1 MRVLGQ
7 RITPIL
13 GQRVTP
19 LRLYQASQIF
29 LLAGAGT
36 AAVLTSRAGDWHP
49 LTVVI
54 VLGVLAVA
62 AETLTVQIGN
72 VALSPSFIAAVL
84 AMVFLG
90 PAPAAAMTVAAGL
103 VDGLRRRMQPLPW
116 LTNLATFASY
126 AVAGGLIARL
136 LMSTAGQLTSPGPKH
151 PVAVA
156 LVASGVYVATNLL
169 NFALISVHYR
179 VTSGRSIAFQ
189 IRNLFLP
196 MLPSEVAALVLTAV
210 VASVYASTRQ
220 GSVVVVGLA
229 VAVALFAMLVHALA
243 RSERRADEL
252 ATRSS
257 QLAHLQVGVL
267 STLLE
272 TLALRDPATARHGAS
287 VARLART
294 LAKERSLSER
304 DQELVY
310 TAGLLHDIGKFAL
323 PDRILWA
330 AELTEEDLALVK
342 RHSQDGAALV
352 GRLDGYGPVAEII
365 LYHHERIDGTG
376 YPAGLI
382 GREIPL
388 LARVIAVCETYDALT
403 GRDSYRRAMTPAEAF
418 AEMRTVAGRQ
428 LDADLVDDLI
438 VMLQRDG
445 AELLARGELQRSEA
459 EVAFTRLAHAMAQ
472 PTER

>member
-1 MRVLGQ
+1 MGQ
-7 RITPIL
+7 RITP
-13 GQRVTP
+13 
-19 LRLYQASQIF
+19 LRLYGASQVV
-29 LLAGAGT
+29 LLAVATT
-36 AAVLTSRAGDWHP
+36 AAALTSRSADWHP
-49 LTVVI
+49 LAVV
-54 VLGVLAVA
+54 VVLAVLTVG

-84 AMVFLG
+84 AMLFLG
-90 PAPAAAMTVAAGL
+90 PAPAVAMTLVAGL
-103 VDGLRRRMQPLPW
+103 VDGVRRRMRPLPW

-126 AVAGGLIARL
+126 ALVGGLMARVLLGAGAHFAAGNRSHPLVVAGV
-136 LMSTAGQLTSPGPKH
+136 AG
-151 PVAVA
+151 A
-156 LVASGVYVATNLL
+156 VYVITNLL
-169 NFALISVHYR
+169 NFALISIHYR

-189 IRNLFLP
+189 VRNLFVP
-196 MLPSEVAALVLTAV
+196 MLPSEAAALVLTAV
-210 VASVYASTRQ
+210 VATVYASTRQ

-252 ATRSS
+252 AMRSS
-257 QLAHLQVGVL
+257 QLAHLQIGVL

-272 TLALRDPATARHGAS
+272 TLALRDPATARHGAA
-287 VARLART
+287 VARLARAM
-294 LAKERSLSER
+294 AKERSLSAR

-330 AELTEEDLALVK
+330 AELSQEDLALVK

-388 LARVIAVCETYDALT
+388 PARILAVCETYDALT
-403 GRDSYRRAMTPAEAF
+403 GRDTYRTAMTPAEAF
-418 AEMRTVAGRQ
+418 AEMRSVAGRQ
-428 LDADLVDDLI
+428 LDADLVEDLI

-445 AELLARGELQRSEA
+445 AELLATGELQSSEA
-459 EVAFTRLAHAMAQ
+459 ELAFTRLAHAMAQ
-472 PTER
+472 PAEQ

>member
-1 MRVLGQ
+1 MGQ
-7 RITPIL
+7 RITP
-13 GQRVTP
+13 
-19 LRLYQASQIF
+19 LRLYGASQVV
-29 LLAGAGT
+29 LLAVATT
-36 AAVLTSRAGDWHP
+36 AAVLTSRSADWRP
-49 LTVVI
+49 LAVV
-54 VLGVLAVA
+54 LVLAVLTVG

-84 AMVFLG
+84 AMLFLG
-90 PAPAAAMTVAAGL
+90 PAPAVAMTLVAGL
-103 VDGLRRRMQPLPW
+103 VDGVRRRMRPLPW

-126 AVAGGLIARL
+126 ALVGGLIARL
-136 LMSTAGQLTSPGPKH
+136 LLGAGAHFVAGNRSH
-151 PVAVA
+151 PLVVAGVA
-156 LVASGVYVATNLL
+156 AGVYVITNLL
-169 NFALISVHYR
+169 NFALISIHYR

-189 IRNLFLP
+189 LRNLFVP
-196 MLPSEVAALVLTAV
+196 MLPSEAAALVLTAV

-272 TLALRDPATARHGAS
+272 TLALRDPATARHGAA
-287 VARLART
+287 VARLAR
-294 LAKERSLSER
+294 AMARQRSLSER

-330 AELTEEDLALVK
+330 AELSQEDLALAK

-388 LARVIAVCETYDALT
+388 LARILAVCETYDALT
-403 GRDSYRRAMTPAEAF
+403 GRDTYRTAMTPAEAF
-418 AEMRTVAGRQ
+418 AEMRSVAGRQ

-445 AELLARGELQRSEA
+445 AELLATGELQSSEA
-459 EVAFTRLAHAMAQ
+459 ELAFTRLAHAMAQ
-472 PTER
+472 PADR

>member
-1 MRVLGQ
+1 MGQ
-7 RITPIL
+7 RITP
-13 GQRVTP
+13 
-19 LRLYQASQIF
+19 LRLYGASQVV
-29 LLAGAGT
+29 LLAVATT
-36 AAVLTSRAGDWHP
+36 AAVLTSRSADWHP
-49 LTVVI
+49 LAVV
-54 VLGVLAVA
+54 LVLAVLTVG

-84 AMVFLG
+84 AMLFLG
-90 PAPAAAMTVAAGL
+90 PAPAVAMTLVAGL
-103 VDGLRRRMQPLPW
+103 VDGVRRRMRPLPW

-126 AVAGGLIARL
+126 ALVGGLIARL
-136 LMSTAGQLTSPGPKH
+136 LLGAGAHFVAGNRSH
-151 PVAVA
+151 PLVVAGVA
-156 LVASGVYVATNLL
+156 AGVYVITNLL
-169 NFALISVHYR
+169 NFALISIHYR

-189 IRNLFLP
+189 LRNLFVP
-196 MLPSEVAALVLTAV
+196 MLPSEAAALVLTAV

-272 TLALRDPATARHGAS
+272 TLALRDPATARHGAA
-287 VARLART
+287 VARLAR
-294 LAKERSLSER
+294 AMARQRSLSER

-330 AELTEEDLALVK
+330 AELSQEDLALAK

-388 LARVIAVCETYDALT
+388 LARILAVCETYDALT
-403 GRDSYRRAMTPAEAF
+403 GRDTYRTAMTPAEAF
-418 AEMRTVAGRQ
+418 AEMRSVAGRQ

-445 AELLARGELQRSEA
+445 AELLATGELQSSEA
-459 EVAFTRLAHAMAQ
+459 ELAFTRLAHAMAQ
-472 PTER
+472 PADR

>member
-1 MRVLGQ
+1 MRLLGQ
-7 RITPIL
+7 RITPRL
-13 GQRVTP
+13 GQRTTTI
-19 LRLYQASQIF
+19 RIYQASQVL

-90 PAPAAAMTVAAGL
+90 PAPAAAMTVAAGF
-103 VDGLRRRMQPLPW
+103 VDGIRRRMQPLPW

-136 LMSTAGQLTSPGPKH
+136 LLSVAGQLTTPGPKH
-151 PVAVA
+151 PLAMA
-156 LVASGVYVATNLL
+156 LVASGVYVASNLL

-196 MLPSEVAALVLTAV
+196 MLPSEVAALVLTAI

-220 GSVVVVGLA
+220 GSVVLVGLA

-252 ATRSS
+252 AVRSS

-272 TLALRDPATARHGAS
+272 TLALRDPATAHHGAS

-330 AELTEEDLALVK
+330 AELSEEDLALVK

-382 GREIPL
+382 GREIPP
-388 LARVIAVCETYDALT
+388 LARIVAVCETYDALT
-403 GRDSYRRAMTPAEAF
+403 GRDSYRSALTPAEAF
-418 AEMRTVAGRQ
+418 AEMRRVAGRQ

-445 AELLARGELQRSEA
+445 AELLARGELQSAEA

-472 PTER
+472 PTEQ

>member
-1 MRVLGQ
+1 M
-7 RITPIL
+7 

-19 LRLYQASQIF
+19 LRLYAGGQVA
-29 LLAGAGT
+29 LLAGALAG
-36 AAVLTSRAGDWHP
+36 AGLTWRSADWHP
-49 LTVVI
+49 IAVVV
-54 VLGVLAVA
+54 VLGALTVA

-84 AMVFLG
+84 AMIFLG
-90 PAPAAAMTVAAGL
+90 PAPAVAMTLAAGL
-103 VDGLRRRMQPLPW
+103 VDGVRRRVPTLPW

-126 AVAGGLIARL
+126 ALVGGLMARVLMGAIARL
-136 LMSTAGQLTSPGPKH
+136 AGGDPAH
-151 PVAVA
+151 PL
-156 LVASGVYVATNLL
+156 LVACAAGAVYVTSNLL
-169 NFALISVHYR
+169 NFALISAHYR
-179 VTSGRSIAFQ
+179 VTSGRSFAFQ
-189 IRNLFLP
+189 VRNLFVP
-196 MLPSEVAALVLTAV
+196 MLPSELAALVLTAI
-210 VASVYASTRQ
+210 VAAVYAGTRE

-229 VAVALFAMLVHALA
+229 VAVGLFAMLVHALA

-252 ATRSS
+252 ATRSA

-287 VARLART
+287 VARLAKAM
-294 LAKERSLSER
+294 AKERSLSAR

-330 AELTEEDLALVK
+330 AELAEGDLALVK

-388 LARVIAVCETYDALT
+388 LARIIAVCETYDALT
-403 GRDSYRRAMTPAEAF
+403 GRNSYRPAMTPAEAF
-418 AEMRTVAGRQ
+418 AEMRGVAGRQ

-438 VMLQRDG
+438 VILQRDG
-445 AELLARGELQRSEA
+445 TELLATGELQSAEA
-459 EVAFTRLAHAMAQ
+459 ELEFTRLARAMAQ
-472 PTER
+472 PAER

>member
-1 MRVLGQ
+1 ML
-7 RITPIL
+7 
-13 GQRVTP
+13 
-19 LRLYQASQIF
+19 
-29 LLAGAGT
+29 LLAGAVAG
-36 AAVLTSRAGDWHP
+36 AVLTSRATDWHP
-49 LTVVI
+49 IPVV
-54 VLGVLAVA
+54 VVLAALAIA

-84 AMVFLG
+84 AMIFLG
-90 PAPAAAMTVAAGL
+90 PAPAVAMTLAAGL
-103 VDGLRRRMQPLPW
+103 LDGARRRVPPLPW
-116 LTNLATFASY
+116 LTNLATFATY
-126 AVAGGLIARL
+126 ALAGGLIARG
-136 LMSTAGQLTSPGPKH
+136 LMGAIAPLAGGDHAH
-151 PVAVA
+151 PL
-156 LVASGVYVATNLL
+156 LVACAAGAVYVATNLL
-169 NFALISVHYR
+169 NFALISAHYR
-179 VTSGRSIAFQ
+179 VTSGRTIAFQ
-189 IRNLFLP
+189 VRNLFIP
-196 MLPSEVAALVLTAV
+196 MLPSELAALVLTAI
-210 VASVYASTRQ
+210 VAAIYAGTRQ

-229 VAVALFAMLVHALA
+229 VAVGLFAVLVHALA

-252 ATRSS
+252 ATRST

-272 TLALRDPATARHGAS
+272 TLALRDPATARHCAS
-287 VARLART
+287 VARLARAI
-294 LAKERSLSER
+294 AKERSLSAR

-323 PDRILWA
+323 PDRVLWA
-330 AELTEEDLALVK
+330 GELSEADLALVK

-388 LARVIAVCETYDALT
+388 LARLIAVCETYDALT
-403 GRDSYRRAMTPAEAF
+403 GRDSYRPAMTPAEAF
-418 AEMRTVAGRQ
+418 VEMRRVAGRQ

-445 AELLARGELQRSEA
+445 AELLATGELQSSEA
-459 EVAFTRLAHAMAQ
+459 ELEFTRLARAMAQ
-472 PTER
+472 PAER